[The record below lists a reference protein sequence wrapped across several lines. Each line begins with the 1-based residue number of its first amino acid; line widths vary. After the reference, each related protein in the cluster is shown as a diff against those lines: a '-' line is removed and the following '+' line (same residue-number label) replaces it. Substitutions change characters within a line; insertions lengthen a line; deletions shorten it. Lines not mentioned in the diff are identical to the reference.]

1 MELLRVEH
9 RDFTLQVDC
18 DKFREIWNKAVAN
31 VHEPNLYSKYDWS
44 EGVESVCINDISIA
58 EGTES
63 QAVFFD
69 NADYP
74 LWVEFKTNVREASFN
89 SANRKVAESFKFHQK
104 KQILSGFLNY
114 GNEIGRSEIVI
125 NYTLVNG
132 EREKFRFAFDVLSTK
147 LNYHEH
153 WREIISDIEREYRM
167 LSIDFLKKTF
177 HSFEISETSSETHDL
192 IWWQIFKSMREDF
205 VESCK
210 AILDRPRHRLKDREL
225 YQRADKIK
233 RFTPLLENEYARFKK
248 DPGHL
253 YRTEVPAVNNDT
265 YENRFLKYAVAA
277 ISAQHTALGHK
288 ILANADLSDN
298 RRKEIIEDIE
308 ELDALNY
315 HSFFRNVGPFKGLT
329 HESLILQQDTYYSN
343 VYRTWLILQQSYS
356 LNEGM
361 HSLETKDI
369 ATLYEIWCYIQM
381 KEIVRKQLGDGV
393 EIDNS
398 SRIELNGMFRYELG
412 KGDRSRILFK
422 KGDVELAELIYNPVQ
437 GKSDNKEINID
448 NLISRT
454 VPQKPDIVLRL
465 TKTEHDNMKLTYLFD
480 AKYRIDG
487 KDKNA
492 VDVPPE
498 DAINQMHRY
507 RDAIY
512 YTEHEGSGLK
522 KEVIGG
528 YILFPGNG
536 EPSKVQVARFYES
549 IDEVNIGAFPLR
561 PKDEENRKLLDK
573 FISKLLKTR
582 ANALLTQS
590 NVIPQKGLRY
600 EHDEDI
606 MGRDEYCIVCYTSE
620 SLMKEVFVSGMYY
633 TRTGDKPGAL
643 LFDLK
648 AATARRILLIPFKGE
663 SEGFLFEVEGDGP
676 NIYTGS
682 QLKDK
687 GFEHIKEENANT
699 PYLAYQI
706 NRVPVSFKQESLI
719 MDSVALRA
727 AKASKAPF
735 IKHLSEIVTPKL
747 VKQSEETFSHDSKE
761 K

>member
-1 MELLRVEH
+1 MDLLRVEH
-9 RDFTLQVDC
+9 SDFTMLVDC

-44 EGVESVCINDISIA
+44 KEVESVSINEKPINKDTKA
-58 EGTES
+58 
-63 QAVFFD
+63 QAIFFD

-74 LWVEFKTNVREASFN
+74 LWVEFKSNVREASFN

-114 GNEIGRSEIVI
+114 GNEIGRSEIVV
-125 NYTLVNG
+125 NYTLANG
-132 EREKFRFAFDVLSTK
+132 ERKKFRFAFDVLSTK

-153 WREIISDIEREYRM
+153 WREIITDIEREYRM

-177 HSFEISETSSETHDL
+177 HSFEISNDKEETSDL
-192 IWWQIFKSMREDF
+192 IWWQIFKTLRGDF
-205 VESCK
+205 VSSVK

-253 YRTEVPAVNNDT
+253 YRTEVTSINNDT
-265 YENRFLKYAVAA
+265 YENRFLKYAVFA
-277 ISAQHTALGHK
+277 ISAQHTALGQK
-288 ILANADLSDN
+288 ILTNVDLSDD
-298 RRKEIIEDIE
+298 RRKEIIDDIE

-329 HESLILQQDTYYSN
+329 HESLVLQQDTYYSN
-343 VYRTWLILQQSYS
+343 VYRSWLILQQSYS

-361 HSLETKDI
+361 HNLETKDI

-381 KEIVRKQLGDGV
+381 KEIVRRQLGEGI

-412 KGDRSRILFK
+412 KGDKSRIVFK
-422 KGDVELAELIYNPVQ
+422 SQDVELAELIYNPTQ
-437 GKSDNKEINID
+437 GDNDRRDINID
-448 NLISRT
+448 NLVSRT

-465 TKTEHDNMKLTYLFD
+465 TKTEQAQDMKLTYLFD
-480 AKYRIDG
+480 AKYRIDS
-487 KDKNA
+487 KDHNA

-512 YTEHEGSGLK
+512 YAEHEGSDLK

-536 EPSKVQVARFYES
+536 EPSQVQVARFYKS

-561 PKDEENRKLLDK
+561 PKDEENRRLLDEFVGKLLT
-573 FISKLLKTR
+573 TR
-582 ANALLTQS
+582 ANSLLTQS

-600 EHDEDI
+600 EHDEKI
-606 MGRDEYCIVCYTSE
+606 MGKDDYCIVCYISD
-620 SLMKEVFVSGMYY
+620 SLMEEILNAGLYY

-643 LFDLK
+643 PLDIK
-648 AATARRILLIPFKGE
+648 TATATRILLISYKE
-663 SEGFLFEVEGDGP
+663 NIHAFLFDVEGGGP
-676 NIYTGS
+676 KIYTGRE
-682 QLKDK
+682 LKQK
-687 GFEHIKEENANT
+687 GFDHIKIENENDPYMTYRINKT
-699 PYLAYQI
+699 PTNI
-706 NRVPVSFKQESLI
+706 KQDTLI
-719 MDSVALRA
+719 LDLSVLRA
-727 AKASKAPF
+727 AKVNKRPF
-735 IKHLSEIVTPKL
+735 IRRLGEL
-747 VKQSEETFSHDSKE
+747 FDLR
-761 K
+761 

>member
-1 MELLRVEH
+1 MELLRIEH
-9 RDFTLQVDC
+9 SDFTLQVDC
-18 DKFREIWNKAVAN
+18 YKFREIWNKAAAN
-31 VHEPNLYSKYDWS
+31 VQEPNLYSKYDWS
-44 EGVESVCINDISIA
+44 DVVESVCVNNLPIEKN
-58 EGTES
+58 TE
-63 QAVFFD
+63 AHAIFFD

-89 SANRKVAESFKFHQK
+89 SANRKVAESFKFHHK

-125 NYTLVNG
+125 NYTLSNG
-132 EREKFRFAFDVLSTK
+132 ERKKFRFAFDVLSTK

-177 HSFEISETSSETHDL
+177 HSFDISDDRSETHDL
-192 IWWQIFKSMREDF
+192 IWWQIFKSLRNEF
-205 VESCK
+205 VASCK
-210 AILDRPRHRLKDREL
+210 AILDKPRHRLKDREL

-233 RFTPLLENEYARFKK
+233 RFTPLLENDYARFKK

-253 YRTEVPAVNNDT
+253 YRTEVPAINNDT
-265 YENRFLKYAVAA
+265 YENRFLKYAVYAT
-277 ISAQHTALGHK
+277 SAQHASLGHK
-288 ILANADLSDN
+288 ILANTDLSDD
-298 RRKEIIEDIE
+298 RRKEILEEIED
-308 ELDALNY
+308 LDSLNY
-315 HSFFRNVGPFKGLT
+315 HSFFRNIGPFKGLT

-343 VYRTWLILQQSYS
+343 IYRTWLILQQSYS
-356 LNEGM
+356 LNEGL

-381 KEIVRKQLGDGV
+381 KEIVRRQLGDGI

-398 SRIELNGMFRYELG
+398 SRMELNGLFRYELC
-412 KGDRSRILFK
+412 KGDRSRILFR

-437 GKSDNKEINID
+437 GKTDSCEINIE
-448 NLISRT
+448 NLVSRT

-465 TKTEHDNMKLTYLFD
+465 TKTEHGHDLKLTYLFD

-487 KDKNA
+487 KNINY

-512 YTEHEGSGLK
+512 YTEHNGSDLK

-536 EPSKVQVARFYES
+536 EPSGVQIASFYKS

-561 PKDEENRKLLDK
+561 PKDEQNRRLLDEFVAKLLT
-573 FISKLLKTR
+573 TR
-582 ANALLTQS
+582 ANALLTQN

-600 EHDEDI
+600 EHDEKI
-606 MGRDEYCIVCYTSE
+606 MGSDDYCIVCYISKNLLE
-620 SLMKEVFVSGMYY
+620 EVANAGLYY

-643 LFDLK
+643 SFDLK
-648 AATARRILLIPFKGE
+648 AATVRHILLIPFSQNE
-663 SEGFLFEVEGDGP
+663 EALLFKVEGDGP
-676 NIYTGS
+676 NIYNGRM
-682 QLKDK
+682 LKEKGFDHIKDK
-687 GFEHIKEENANT
+687 KGNDPYITYKINKLPKSIKQST
-699 PYLAYQI
+699 
-706 NRVPVSFKQESLI
+706 LI
-719 MDSVALRA
+719 LERAVLNA
-727 AKASKAPF
+727 AKVNKGPIIRHF
-735 IKHLSEIVTPKL
+735 SELI
-747 VKQSEETFSHDSKE
+747 SI
-761 K
+761 

>member
-1 MELLRVEH
+1 MDLLRIEH
-9 RDFTLQVDC
+9 SDFTLQVDC
-18 DKFREIWNKAVAN
+18 DKFHEIWDRAVAN

-44 EGVESVCINDISIA
+44 EGVESVCINNIPI
-58 EGTES
+58 EKNTEAS
-63 QAVFFD
+63 AIFFD

-89 SANRKVAESFKFHQK
+89 SATRKVAESFKFHHK

-125 NYTLVNG
+125 NYTLSNG
-132 EREKFRFAFDVLSTK
+132 ERKKFRFAFDVLSTK

-167 LSIDFLKKTF
+167 LSIDFLRKTF
-177 HSFEISETSSETHDL
+177 HSFDISDDSNETHDL
-192 IWWQIFKSMREDF
+192 IWWQIFKSLRDDF
-205 VESCK
+205 VVSCK
-210 AILDRPRHRLKDREL
+210 AILARPRHRLKDREL

-253 YRTEVPAVNNDT
+253 YRTEVPAINNDT
-265 YENRFLKYAVAA
+265 YENRFLKYAVYT
-277 ISAQHTALGHK
+277 ISAQHASLGHK
-288 ILANADLSDN
+288 ILANADLSDD
-298 RRKEIIEDIE
+298 RRKEILEDIE
-308 ELDALNY
+308 DLDALNY

-343 VYRTWLILQQSYS
+343 IYRTWLILQQSYS
-356 LNEGM
+356 LNEGL
-361 HSLETKDI
+361 HRLETKDI

-381 KEIVRKQLGDGV
+381 KEIVRKQLGDGI

-398 SRIELNGMFRYELG
+398 SRMELNGLFRYELG
-412 KGDRSRILFK
+412 KGDRSRILFR

-437 GKSDNKEINID
+437 GKTDSREINID
-448 NLISRT
+448 NLVSRT

-465 TKTEHDNMKLTYLFD
+465 TKTEQEHDIKLTYLFD

-487 KDKNA
+487 KDNNA
-492 VDVPPE
+492 VDIPPE

-512 YTEHEGSGLK
+512 YAEHDGNGLK

-536 EPSKVQVARFYES
+536 EPTGVQIASFYKS

-561 PKDEENRKLLDK
+561 PKDEENRRLLDEFVTKLLN
-573 FISKLLKTR
+573 TR
-582 ANALLTQS
+582 ANALLTQN

-600 EHDEDI
+600 EHDEKI
-606 MGRDEYCIVCYTSE
+606 MGSDDYCIVCFTSKNQ
-620 SLMKEVFVSGMYY
+620 LDEVLTAGLYY
-633 TRTGDKPGAL
+633 TRTGDKAGAL
-643 LFDLK
+643 PFDLK
-648 AATARRILLIPFKGE
+648 TATVRRILLIPYKE
-663 SEGFLFEVEGDGP
+663 NEEALLFDVEGDGP
-676 NIYTGS
+676 SIYNGRM
-682 QLKDK
+682 LKKK
-687 GFEHIKEENANT
+687 GFDHIKDEKEND
-699 PYLAYQI
+699 PYITYRI
-706 NRVPVSFKQESLI
+706 NKFHKSMKQDSLYL
-719 MDSVALRA
+719 DRAVLNA
-727 AKASKAPF
+727 AKVNQGP
-735 IKHLSEIVTPKL
+735 IIRRLSELISV
-747 VKQSEETFSHDSKE
+747 
-761 K
+761 

>member
-1 MELLRVEH
+1 MDLLRVEH
-9 RDFTLQVDC
+9 SDFTMLVDC

-44 EGVESVCINDISIA
+44 EGVESVKINEEPVNKDTK
-58 EGTES
+58 G
-63 QAVFFD
+63 QAIFFD

-89 SANRKVAESFKFHQK
+89 SANRKVAESFKFHK
-104 KQILSGFLNY
+104 SKQILSGFLNY

-125 NYTLVNG
+125 NYTLANG
-132 EREKFRFAFDVLSTK
+132 ERKKFKFSFDVLSTK

-153 WREIISDIEREYRM
+153 WREIITDIEREYRM
-167 LSIDFLKKTF
+167 LSIDFLKKSF
-177 HSFEISETSSETHDL
+177 HSFEISDISGETHDL
-192 IWWQIFKSMREDF
+192 IWWQIFKSMREEF
-205 VESCK
+205 VSSVK
-210 AILDRPRHRLKDREL
+210 TILDRPRHRLKDREL

-248 DPGHL
+248 DPGHF
-253 YRTEVPAVNNDT
+253 YRTEVPAINNDT
-265 YENRFLKYAVAA
+265 YENRFLKYAVSS
-277 ISAQHTALGHK
+277 ISSQHTALGQK
-288 ILANADLSDN
+288 ILTNVDLSDDQ
-298 RRKEIIEDIE
+298 RKEIIDDIE
-308 ELDALNY
+308 ELDTLNY

-343 VYRTWLILQQSYS
+343 VYRSWLILQQSYS

-361 HSLETKDI
+361 HFLETKDI

-381 KEIVRKQLGDGV
+381 KEIVRKQLGDGI

-398 SRIELNGMFRYELG
+398 SRMELNGMFRFELG

-437 GKSDNKEINID
+437 GKTDSREINID
-448 NLISRT
+448 NLVSRT

-465 TKTEHDNMKLTYLFD
+465 TKTERAQDLKLTYLFD

-487 KDKNA
+487 KDSNF

-512 YTEHEGSGLK
+512 YTEHGDSGLK

-536 EPSKVQVARFYES
+536 EPSSVQVARFYKS

-561 PKDEENRKLLDK
+561 PKDDENRRLLDK
-573 FISKLLKTR
+573 FVNNLLNTRAETLLK
-582 ANALLTQS
+582 S
-590 NVIPQKGLRY
+590 DNVIPQKGLRY
-600 EHDEDI
+600 ENDEDI
-606 MGRDEYCIVCYTSE
+606 LGYEGKCIAGYANEKQLKAIRKTGYYYVRAGLRPGSLHLEPGFEKTKYVVLFKQDKRDEK
-620 SLMKEVFVSGMYY
+620 LMYELDGQGPRVVNGKDLKELGFPGMDNKLENYY
-633 TRTGDKPGAL
+633 L
-643 LFDLK
+643 LFEIRRNDNGELTERIDLIN
-648 AATARRILLIPFKGE
+648 TMLTN
-663 SEGFLFEVEGDGP
+663 P
-676 NIYTGS
+676 NIPTDAKVNNEPFFVPFANLFGM
-682 QLKDK
+682 
-687 GFEHIKEENANT
+687 NA
-699 PYLAYQI
+699 
-706 NRVPVSFKQESLI
+706 K
-719 MDSVALRA
+719 
-727 AKASKAPF
+727 
-735 IKHLSEIVTPKL
+735 
-747 VKQSEETFSHDSKE
+747 
-761 K
+761 

>member
-1 MELLRVEH
+1 MDLLRIEH
-9 RDFTLQVDC
+9 NDFTLQVDC

-44 EGVESVCINDISIA
+44 DGVESVCINNLPI
-58 EGTES
+58 EKNTE
-63 QAVFFD
+63 AHAIFFD

-74 LWVEFKTNVREASFN
+74 LWVEFKNNVREASFN
-89 SANRKVAESFKFHQK
+89 SANRKVAESFKFHHK

-125 NYTLVNG
+125 NYTLSNG

-177 HSFEISETSSETHDL
+177 HSFDISDDRSETHDL
-192 IWWQIFKSMREDF
+192 IWWQIFKSLRNDF
-205 VESCK
+205 VASCK

-253 YRTEVPAVNNDT
+253 YRTEVPAINNDT
-265 YENRFLKYAVAA
+265 YENRFLKYAVYA
-277 ISAQHTALGHK
+277 IAAQHASLGHK
-288 ILANADLSDN
+288 ILANTDLSDD
-298 RRKEIIEDIE
+298 RRKEILE
-308 ELDALNY
+308 EIDDLDSLNY

-343 VYRTWLILQQSYS
+343 IYRTWLILQQSYS
-356 LNEGM
+356 LNEGL

-381 KEIVRKQLGDGV
+381 KEIVRRQLGDGI

-398 SRIELNGMFRYELG
+398 SRMELNGLFRYELG

-422 KGDVELAELIYNPVQ
+422 KRDIELAELIYNPVQ
-437 GKSDNKEINID
+437 GKTDSREINID
-448 NLISRT
+448 NLVSRT

-465 TKTEHDNMKLTYLFD
+465 TKTEQEHDIKLTYLFD

-487 KDKNA
+487 RDNNA

-512 YTEHEGSGLK
+512 YADHDGKGLK

-536 EPSKVQVARFYES
+536 EPSRVQIASFYKS

-561 PKDEENRKLLDK
+561 PKDEENRRLLDEFVTKLLT
-573 FISKLLKTR
+573 TR
-582 ANALLTQS
+582 ANTLLTQG
-590 NVIPQKGLRY
+590 NIIPQKGLRY
-600 EHDEDI
+600 EHDEKI
-606 MGRDEYCIVCYTSE
+606 MGSDDYCIVCYISKNLLE
-620 SLMKEVFVSGMYY
+620 EVANAGLYY

-643 LFDLK
+643 PFDLK
-648 AATARRILLIPFKGE
+648 AATVRHILLIPFSQNE
-663 SEGFLFEVEGDGP
+663 ETLLFKVEGDGP
-676 NIYTGS
+676 NIYNGRM
-682 QLKDK
+682 LKEK
-687 GFEHIKEENANT
+687 GFDHIKDEKGNDPYITYRINT
-699 PYLAYQI
+699 
-706 NRVPVSFKQESLI
+706 VPACIRQDSLI
-719 MDSVALRA
+719 LDPAVLNA
-727 AKASKAPF
+727 AKVNKGPIIRRF
-735 IKHLSEIVTPKL
+735 SELISVW
-747 VKQSEETFSHDSKE
+747 
-761 K
+761 